1 MSSIAER
8 TLGSEVAHELETGR
22 PYETDVVRPPKY
34 PRKPKGITGR
44 SIAILVFLTICALF
58 FCVPLYVIVTTSF
71 KTMDQIRQG
80 DIFSLP
86 MPFTWDAWW
95 SAWDTACSGI
105 NCSGLKVGF
114 WNSMAI
120 LFPSLIMS
128 IALSSVTGYALA
140 LWNVKWAGP
149 FLFVLF
155 ICAFVPFQIIMIPL
169 IILTGKGV
177 PLDLFGQK
185 FFLGLGVYGTVWGIA
200 VVHAILS
207 MPFLTLV
214 FRNYY
219 KGIPQEIMSAAM
231 MDSGS
236 FWRVFFEIILP
247 MSGNIMIV
255 VLILQI
261 TGIWNDF
268 LLGLTF
274 GGLGTQPMS
283 VVLANVVIT
292 TTGEAAYNENM
303 AAALLTAI
311 PPLVIYFVLGKF
323 FVQGITSGAIK
334 G

>member
-1 MSSIAER
+1 MSSIADAS
-8 TLGSEVAHELETGR
+8 LHDFDG
-22 PYETDVVRPPKY
+22 VRAPRF

-44 SIAILVFLTICALF
+44 SIAIIVFLSICAAF
-58 FCVPLYVIVTTSF
+58 FCVPLYVIITTSF

-86 MPFTWDAWW
+86 APFTVDAWW
-95 SAWDTACSGI
+95 SAWDNACSGI
-105 NCSGLKVGF
+105 TCTGLKVGF
-114 WNSMAI
+114 FNSLAI
-120 LFPSLIMS
+120 LFPSLVLS
-128 IALSSVTGYALA
+128 ITLSAVTGYALA
-140 LWNVKWAGP
+140 LWNVRWAGG

-169 IILTGKGV
+169 IILSS
-177 PLDLFGQK
+177 
-185 FFLGLGVYGTVWGIA
+185 GLKVYGTVWGIA
-200 VVHAILS
+200 LVHAVLA
-207 MPFLTLV
+207 MPILTLI

-236 FWRVFFEIILP
+236 FWKIFREIILP
-247 MSGNIMIV
+247 MSGNILIV

-261 TGIWNDF
+261 TSIWNDF

-292 TTGEAAYNENM
+292 TTGVAAYNENM
-303 AAALLTAI
+303 AAALETAI
-311 PPLVIYFVLGKF
+311 PPLVIYFVLGRF
-323 FVQGITSGAIK
+323 FVQGITAGAIK

>member
-1 MSSIAER
+1 MTTFLERAGNDAEL
-8 TLGSEVAHELETGR
+8 TPAEVAVDRAPLF
-22 PYETDVVRPPKY
+22 
-34 PRKPKGITGR
+34 PRRKKGISGR
-44 SIAILVFLTICALF
+44 SIAIIVFLTICALF
-58 FCVPLYVIVTTSF
+58 FCLPLYVIATTSF
-71 KTMDQIRQG
+71 KTMAQIRVG
-80 DIFSLP
+80 EIFSLP
-86 MPFTWDAWW
+86 MPFTLDAWW
-95 SAWDTACSGI
+95 SAWDNACSGI
-105 NCSGLKVGF
+105 NCNGLKIGF
-114 WNSMAI
+114 WNSVAI
-120 LFPSLIMS
+120 LFPSLILS
-128 IALSSVTGYALA
+128 ISLSAITGYALA
-140 LWNVKWAGP
+140 LWNVKWAGS

-155 ICAFVPFQIIMIPL
+155 MCAFVPFQIIMIPL
-169 IILTGKGV
+169 IILSSWVKI
-177 PLDLFGQK
+177 
-185 FFLGLGVYGTVWGIA
+185 YGTIWGIA
-200 VVHAILS
+200 VIHAVLA
-207 MPFLTLV
+207 MPILTLI

-247 MSGNIMIV
+247 MSGNILIV

-261 TGIWNDF
+261 TSIWNDF
-268 LLGLTF
+268 LIGLTF

-323 FVQGITSGAIK
+323 FVQGITAGAIK

>member
-1 MSSIAER
+1 MSLTIAEAPVER
-8 TLGSEVAHELETGR
+8 APLF
-22 PYETDVVRPPKY
+22 
-34 PRKPKGITGR
+34 PRKKKGITPR
-44 SIAILVFLTICALF
+44 SIAILVFLAICAAF

-86 MPFTWDAWW
+86 LPLTFDAWW
-95 SAWDTACSGI
+95 NAWDSACSGI
-105 NCSGLKVGF
+105 RCDGLKVGF

-120 LFPSLIMS
+120 LFPSLALS
-128 IALSSVTGYALA
+128 LALSSVTGYALA
-140 LWNVKWAGP
+140 LWNVKWANA
-149 FLFVLF
+149 FLFILF
-155 ICAFVPFQIIMIPL
+155 MCAFVPFQIIMIPL
-169 IILTGKGV
+169 IILSS
-177 PLDLFGQK
+177 
-185 FFLGLGVYGTVWGIA
+185 GLKVYGTVWGIA
-200 VVHAILS
+200 IVHAVLS
-207 MPFLTLV
+207 MPILTLI

-219 KGIPQEIMSAAM
+219 KGIPHEIMSAAM

-236 FWRVFFEIILP
+236 FWRIFVEIILP
-247 MSGNIMIV
+247 MSANILIV

-261 TGIWNDF
+261 TSIWNDF
-268 LLGLTF
+268 LIGLTF

-311 PPLVIYFVLGKF
+311 PPLLIYFVLGRF
-323 FVQGITSGAIK
+323 FVQGITAGAIK

>member
-1 MSSIAER
+1 MTTLER
-8 TLGSEVAHELETGR
+8 TMSARINADIAVDRAPLF
-22 PYETDVVRPPKY
+22 
-34 PRKPKGITGR
+34 PRRKKGISGR
-44 SIAILVFLTICALF
+44 SIAIIVFLTICAAF

-86 MPFTWDAWW
+86 MPFTFEPWW
-95 SAWDTACSGI
+95 NAWDNACSGI
-105 NCSGLKVGF
+105 KCDGLKVGF

-120 LFPSLIMS
+120 LFPSLVLS
-128 IALSSVTGYALA
+128 LGLSSVTGYALA
-140 LWNVKWAGP
+140 LWNVKWANT

-155 ICAFVPFQIIMIPL
+155 MCAFVPFQIIMIPL
-169 IILTGKGV
+169 IILTGRGV
-177 PLDLFGQK
+177 PIDLFGFQ
-185 FFLGLGVYGTVWGIA
+185 FFAGLNVYGTIWGIA

-207 MPFLTLV
+207 MPILTLI

-219 KGIPQEIMSAAM
+219 KGIPTEIMSAAL

-236 FWRVFFEIILP
+236 FWKIFIEIILP
-247 MSGNIMIV
+247 MSANILIV

-261 TGIWNDF
+261 TSVWNDF

-292 TTGEAAYNENM
+292 TTGEASYNENM

-311 PPLVIYFVLGKF
+311 PPLFIYFVLGKF
-323 FVQGITSGAIK
+323 FVQGITAGAIK

>member
-1 MSSIAER
+1 MTTIVER
-8 TLGSEVAHELETGR
+8 LAGAAIHDEAAVDRAPL
-22 PYETDVVRPPKY
+22 Y
-34 PRKPKGITGR
+34 PRRARAISAR
-44 SIAILVFLTICALF
+44 SIAIIVFLAICAAFL
-58 FCVPLYVIVTTSF
+58 CLPLYVIVVTSF
-71 KTMDQIRQG
+71 KTMDQIRIG
-80 DIFSLP
+80 EIFSLP
-86 MPFTWDAWW
+86 APFTWDAWW
-95 SAWDTACSGI
+95 TAWNDACSGI
-105 NCSGLKVGF
+105 RCEGLKVGF
-114 WNSMAI
+114 FNSLAI
-120 LFPSLIMS
+120 LFPSLILS

-140 LWNVKWAGP
+140 LWNVKWAGS

-169 IILTGKGV
+169 IILSS
-177 PLDLFGQK
+177 
-185 FFLGLGVYGTVWGIA
+185 GLKVYGTVWGIA
-200 VVHAILS
+200 LVHAVLS
-207 MPFLTLV
+207 MPILTLI

-236 FWRVFFEIILP
+236 FWRIFVEIILP
-247 MSGNIMIV
+247 MSGNILIV

-261 TGIWNDF
+261 TSVWNDF

-311 PPLVIYFVLGKF
+311 PPLFIYFVLGKF
-323 FVQGITSGAIK
+323 FVQGITAGAIK